1 METGMEYK
9 IKMIGLDLDGTLLTD
24 KKELTERTRKAV
36 SSALEQ
42 GVVVLAATGRP
53 WLGVPEELRNFPGMR
68 YALTSNG
75 ARIIDTLENRVIE
88 EHLLSPDLAK
98 KALEICGKYDTLQE
112 VYFDGQGYAPADK
125 MACVEKYHKNPSMCE
140 YMRKTRIPVKDI
152 FELVEKENRGLDKV
166 QALFADMKE
175 RSQAW
180 RELKTDSGLELVGSL
195 KYNIEINAAGVNKGT
210 GLVNLG
216 RLLGIRREEIM
227 ACGDG
232 DNDEVM
238 LREAGLGVAM
248 ANAEEQVKAAAD
260 YVTLSNEEDGVAT
273 AIEKFV
279 LS

>member
-1 METGMEYK
+1 MEYK

-42 GVVVLAATGRP
+42 GVVVLVATGRP

-210 GLVNLG
+210 GLVTLG
-216 RLLGIRREEIM
+216 RLLGLRREEIM

-260 YVTLSNEEDGVAT
+260 YVTLSNEEDGVAA